1 MKQRKQLFTQT
12 EIANKLG
19 ISKGTLSKWISK
31 NNVSPEK
38 ITGNKKLYT
47 ETIISDY
54 RNAKRVDKT
63 EKKASFS
70 TIEFLKKEVETQKD
84 EIARLNKKIDEKDS
98 QIKRYADQFA
108 NLAVQAQQL
117 NLVDKDSDKLKL
129 LKGENNDKSV
139 VSDEKSETKQ
149 ETNSKH
155 WWQRIFNR

>member
-54 RNAKRVDKT
+54 
-63 EKKASFS
+63 
-70 TIEFLKKEVETQKD
+70 
-84 EIARLNKKIDEKDS
+84 
-98 QIKRYADQFA
+98 
-108 NLAVQAQQL
+108 
-117 NLVDKDSDKLKL
+117 
-129 LKGENNDKSV
+129 
-139 VSDEKSETKQ
+139 
-149 ETNSKH
+149 
-155 WWQRIFNR
+155 